1 MTDTRQVN
9 PAKAY
14 AETRGLSAKDRPE
27 TTKENLAWYAKVQAE
42 RKQAA
47 KAK

>member
-1 MTDTRQVN
+1 MSDTKQIN
-9 PAKAY
+9 PAKSY
-14 AETRGLSAKDRPE
+14 AEARGLSAKDRPE
-27 TTKENLAWYAKVQAE
+27 TTKENLDWYAKVQAE